1 MTRERLSGA
10 QDAEAGDASL
20 HWLNPALIGN
30 GSPPPTGGAPQ
41 DPEPAPAV
49 GDFYLD
55 RLSGQV
61 YELSA

>member
-1 MTRERLSGA
+1 MAVVQESGVGSRATRWYSGDGPPPSGA
-10 QDAEAGDASL
+10 A
-20 HWLNPALIGN
+20 
-30 GSPPPTGGAPQ
+30 PPLQPPS
-41 DPEPAPAV
+41 AV